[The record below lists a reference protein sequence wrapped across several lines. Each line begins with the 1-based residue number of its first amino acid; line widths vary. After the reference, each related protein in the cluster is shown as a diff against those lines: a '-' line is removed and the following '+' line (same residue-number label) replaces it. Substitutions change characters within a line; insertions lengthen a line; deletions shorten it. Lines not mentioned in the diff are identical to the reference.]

1 MVMQLSAVPDHVV
14 SLGVP
19 VPWGLVDVFS
29 LHPFMQ
35 GVWCLLL
42 FLLARFGN

>member
-1 MVMQLSAVPDHVV
+1 MQLSAVPDHVV

-19 VPWGLVDVFS
+19 VPGGLVDVLS

-35 GVWCLLL
+35 GVGCLLL
-42 FLLARFGN
+42 VLLERFEN